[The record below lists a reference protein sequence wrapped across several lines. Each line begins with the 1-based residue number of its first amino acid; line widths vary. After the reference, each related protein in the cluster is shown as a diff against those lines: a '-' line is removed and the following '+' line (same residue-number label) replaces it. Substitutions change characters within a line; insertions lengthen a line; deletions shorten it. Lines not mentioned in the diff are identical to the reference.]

1 MQMKGDTL
9 LQTSEKPQR
18 QQILCQGPRLPL
30 TLGTSS
36 VAKSI
41 WSHAFS
47 LLCIHA
53 LNFFYI
59 YSLSEYYHLG
69 NVSALHRA
77 STAASSL
84 ITLLF
89 AFDLTSTKERIM
101 FQLFQDLIGQIR
113 IGVAY
118 FKPSARHRAIPS
130 NYPLLQ
136 FSWAHCFYYDLH
148 LRDSLSTHFR
158 ETALMPPI
166 NVFLPLVIRVLFFPL
181 LDYFFHSSDEHLV
194 FLCFIWLVFQEH
206 HRELI
211 FWSSHFYLHF
221 SFIHSSFH
229 RIMQLHL

>member
-1 MQMKGDTL
+1 MQLKGDTL
-9 LQTSEKPQR
+9 LQTSEKPRR

-53 LNFFYI
+53 LNFFFYI

-84 ITLLF
+84 ITLLMF

-101 FQLFQDLIGQIR
+101 FQLFQALIGQLR
-113 IGVAY
+113 IGVGY

-136 FSWAHCFYYDLH
+136 FSWSHCFSYDLH
-148 LRDSLSTHFR
+148 PRD
-158 ETALMPPI
+158 ALPRTS
-166 NVFLPLVIRVLFFPL
+166 VKL
-181 LDYFFHSSDEHLV
+181 L
-194 FLCFIWLVFQEH
+194 
-206 HRELI
+206 
-211 FWSSHFYLHF
+211 
-221 SFIHSSFH
+221 
-229 RIMQLHL
+229 